1 LSLLDAVMGLMGNKQ
16 QTSKNILFST
26 KNRSKKIIYE
36 VRKLEHIE
44 ITKREDHIEMQECT
58 TTARLTDRQA
68 EYFINPRENDSG
80 LTCSSLGCFP
90 RSNVLCEQG

>member
-1 LSLLDAVMGLMGNKQ
+1 MNLQVQSLTLASLPISKHSWRFSLSLLDAVMGLMGNKQ

-68 EYFINPRENDSG
+68 GR
-80 LTCSSLGCFP
+80 
-90 RSNVLCEQG
+90 VLY